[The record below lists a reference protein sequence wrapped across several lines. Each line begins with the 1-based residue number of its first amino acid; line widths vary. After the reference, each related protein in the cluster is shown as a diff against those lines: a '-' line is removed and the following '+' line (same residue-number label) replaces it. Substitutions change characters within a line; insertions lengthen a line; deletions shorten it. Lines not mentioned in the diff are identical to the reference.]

1 MVKNMKERMIR
12 LYGAWGFGKVHKM
25 AVEPRSTRALCIVIP
40 GFEKFIILAVNA
52 GLPTRFSGKKILNR

>member
-1 MVKNMKERMIR
+1 MVKNMKERTIR

-25 AVEPRSTRALCIVIP
+25 AVETTKHPCFVYVIP

-52 GLPTRFSGKKILNR
+52 GLPTQFSVKKY